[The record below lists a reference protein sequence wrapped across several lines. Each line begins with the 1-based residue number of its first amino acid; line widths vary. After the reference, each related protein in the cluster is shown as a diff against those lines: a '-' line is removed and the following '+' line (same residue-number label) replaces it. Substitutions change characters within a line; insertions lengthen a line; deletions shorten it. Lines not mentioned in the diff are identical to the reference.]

1 MIFILKFLHSKN
13 FSFLVKKVNFHRTRF
28 FFSEEKK
35 QQTNPKKI
43 NDDAPP
49 NEILNIDEKLIFN
62 LNEYKQALFYFSNGK
77 YRISQ
82 EFYKRVLVY
91 LENNNL
97 KNSDNY
103 VHILKK

>member
-1 MIFILKFLHSKN
+1 MAKKTN
-13 FSFLVKKVNFHRTRF
+13 FYRPCF
-28 FFSEEKK
+28 FFTEEKK
-35 QQTNPKKI
+35 QQINPKKPI
-43 NDDAPP
+43 DETPP

-103 VHILKK
+103 VHILKKSKILMI